1 MSKTTKA
8 TPPAQASEL
17 AGAFEL
23 FVEASQALELQ
34 YAALSRKVEDLS
46 ADLVQA
52 NDRLNVLLNALPA
65 AVVPICGNGIDAW
78 NQRGCLLGNMPMWAF
93 HGDADG
99 TIPVQGSIVPLTGVA
114 ACTSP
119 VAADARL
126 TIYPGVGHDS
136 WTATYNLSAGHDIYA
151 WLLTHRRTTAP

>member
-1 MSKTTKA
+1 
-8 TPPAQASEL
+8 
-17 AGAFEL
+17 
-23 FVEASQALELQ
+23 
-34 YAALSRKVEDLS
+34 
-46 ADLVQA
+46 
-52 NDRLNVLLNALPA
+52 
-65 AVVPICGNGIDAW
+65 VVPICGNGIDAW

-99 TIPVQGSIVPLTGVA
+99 TIPVQGSIVPVTGVA
-114 ACTSP
+114 GCTSP

-151 WLLTHRRTTAP
+151 WFLTHRRTTTP